1 VASQLFTKHRN
12 AFFGVLISVLAVLWI
27 WKAVGFSGFGP
38 AARQANYVYLIP
50 CVLLILLTVV
60 LYGLRWRQLL
70 EGAADSQTC
79 FVATL
84 LSLGGN
90 MFLPARAGDLLR
102 LHHTREHA
110 QLAWSDLLGRLVVEK
125 IVDLFTIAA
134 VGALAFFFLLHVNAQ
149 ALGSSAFVL
158 GTAIAVVLIAV
169 GVAILKFAHQPLITV
184 LGRVFGL
191 LGLKVLFERHIVR
204 LVASVQ
210 DLLTP
215 RLLVLPVV
223 TTLFLWL
230 GIYAG
235 VYIFA
240 GRLLGIDL
248 PYPEALMVLSIG
260 TLGLMLPGA
269 PSGLGTYHASVVSA
283 FLILGRP
290 AAEGLLLAT
299 VIHFLFFVVLGLPVV
314 LLYLYWHV
322 KRVRSAW
329 SKNA

>member
-1 VASQLFTKHRN
+1 MHFFVKHRN
-12 AFFGVLISVLAVLWI
+12 AIFGGCISLLALLWL
-27 WKAVGFSGFGP
+27 WRATRFSDLGSVVVAPDYF
-38 AARQANYVYLIP
+38 YLMP
-50 CVLLILLTVV
+50 FLFLVLLTVV
-60 LYGLRWRQLL
+60 LYGLRWKQLL

-125 IVDLFTIAA
+125 IVDLFTVAA
-134 VGALAFFFLLHVNAQ
+134 VVMLAFFLLHVNAA

-158 GTAIAVVLIAV
+158 GTVIAIVLIAV
-169 GVAILKFAHQPLITV
+169 AVGVLKFAHQRLIAL

-191 LGLKVLFERHIVR
+191 LGLKVLFDRHIVR
-204 LVASVQ
+204 LVASIQ
-210 DLLTP
+210 NLLTP

-223 TTLFLWL
+223 TTLFIWL
-230 GIYAG
+230 GVYAG
-235 VYIFA
+235 CYIFA

-248 PYPEALMVLSIG
+248 AFPEALMVLSIG

-299 VIHFLFFVVLGLPVV
+299 VIHFLFFVVLGLPVIV
-314 LLYLYWHV
+314 LYLYWHF
-322 KRVRSAW
+322 KRVRSAR